1 MNTMSTYSP
10 SSALSIGAWQA
21 HTTWVW
27 VAFAVVGIVLMVL
40 LALIVRS
47 VVRATIHHMQS
58 LQTSQMLFQS
68 AQSYH
73 RHTAGFPRRDYARAD
88 RMWNNNATVDE
99 GLVDDGV
106 PTFDVSPFMA
116 ARDNAPADGHADK
129 AHRMPP
135 TGNTHHDTQ
144 LAVLVHDMAMDRL
157 ATRMPELLENE
168 ERHVLHEMG
177 YDVH

>member
-1 MNTMSTYSP
+1 MNTMSTYLP
-10 SSALSIGAWQA
+10 SSAQSVGPWQA
-21 HTTWVW
+21 HTTGVW
-27 VAFAVVGIVLMVL
+27 VALVVVALVLMGL
-40 LALIVRS
+40 LALVVRS
-47 VVRATIHHMQS
+47 LVRATIHHMQS

-157 ATRMPELLENE
+157 ANRMPELLENE
-168 ERHVLHEMG
+168 ERQVLHEMG

>member
-1 MNTMSTYSP
+1 MNTMSTYLP
-10 SSALSIGAWQA
+10 SSAQSVGPWQA
-21 HTTWVW
+21 HTTGVW
-27 VAFAVVGIVLMVL
+27 VALVVVALVLMGL
-40 LALIVRS
+40 LALVVRS
-47 VVRATIHHMQS
+47 LVRATIHHMQS

-88 RMWNNNATVDE
+88 QLWNHVTGNE
-99 GLVDDGV
+99 GSADDGM

-116 ARDNAPADGHADK
+116 ARDNAPADGHADT

-135 TGNTHHDTQ
+135 TGNPHHDTQ
-144 LAVLVHDMAMDRL
+144 WAVLVHDMAMDRL
-157 ATRMPELLENE
+157 AHRMPELLENE
-168 ERHVLHEMG
+168 ERQVLHEMG